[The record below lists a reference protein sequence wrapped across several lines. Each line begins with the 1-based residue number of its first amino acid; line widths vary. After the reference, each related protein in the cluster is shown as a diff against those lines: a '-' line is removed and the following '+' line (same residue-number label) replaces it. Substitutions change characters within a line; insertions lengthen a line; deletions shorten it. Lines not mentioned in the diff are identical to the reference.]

1 MRILIT
7 GVAGFI
13 GMHVT
18 LRLLHAGHE
27 VTGVDNLNDYYDVN
41 LKQARLGHIG
51 SPNQFAFI
59 KLDLAD
65 RENLTRLFSEFRPE
79 VVINLAA
86 QAGVRYSL
94 ENPHSYIESNI
105 VGFTNILEA
114 CRHYDVRNLIYASSS
129 SVYGLNE
136 DMPFHEGQNID
147 HPLALYGASKKANEL
162 LAHSYSHLFGLP
174 TTGLRFFTV
183 YGPWGRPDMALF
195 KFTSSIM
202 DGKPIDVYNHGQMVR
217 DFTYID
223 DVVEGISRLIL
234 KPASINEN
242 FDPVQPDAGTSSAPW
257 RIFNIGNG
265 KPTKLMDYISA
276 IENAMGKKAK
286 IHFMEMQPG
295 DVVSTSADTGR
306 LDEYVGFR
314 PNTPIQS
321 GIQQF
326 VDWYV
331 NVYQRDFK
339 SLES

>member
-1 MRILIT
+1 
-7 GVAGFI
+7 
-13 GMHVT
+13 
-18 LRLLHAGHE
+18 
-27 VTGVDNLNDYYDVN
+27 
-41 LKQARLGHIG
+41 
-51 SPNQFAFI
+51 
-59 KLDLAD
+59 
-65 RENLTRLFSEFRPE
+65 
-79 VVINLAA
+79 
-86 QAGVRYSL
+86 
-94 ENPHSYIESNI
+94 
-105 VGFTNILEA
+105 
-114 CRHYDVRNLIYASSS
+114 
-129 SVYGLNE
+129 
-136 DMPFHEGQNID
+136 
-147 HPLALYGASKKANEL
+147 
-162 LAHSYSHLFGLP
+162 
-174 TTGLRFFTV
+174 
-183 YGPWGRPDMALF
+183 MALF